1 MARIRQMVSGD
12 VDAIMALA
20 QRSPGAP
27 HWTRGSY
34 ITPGERPG
42 IALIAAQDGMLAG
55 FAMAAL
61 AADIGELES
70 IVVAEEVRRQGIG
83 AALLKAVLAWARR
96 QGARRM
102 ELEVRI
108 SNRAA
113 IALYERAGFVQD
125 GRRRGYYRDPEEDA
139 VLMGLPL
146 IS

>member
-1 MARIRQMVSGD
+1 
-12 VDAIMALA
+12 
-20 QRSPGAP
+20 
-27 HWTRGSY
+27 
-34 ITPGERPG
+34 
-42 IALIAAQDGMLAG
+42 
-55 FAMAAL
+55 
-61 AADIGELES
+61 
-70 IVVAEEVRRQGIG
+70 
-83 AALLKAVLAWARR
+83 VLAWAQR

>member
-1 MARIRQMVSGD
+1 
-12 VDAIMALA
+12 
-20 QRSPGAP
+20 
-27 HWTRGSY
+27 
-34 ITPGERPG
+34 
-42 IALIAAQDGMLAG
+42 
-55 FAMAAL
+55 
-61 AADIGELES
+61 
-70 IVVAEEVRRQGIG
+70 
-83 AALLKAVLAWARR
+83 
-96 QGARRM
+96 M